1 MTTPGSNGGDQQGQ
15 QGTGTGTEPNAAG
28 QGQGQQAPATG
39 TAPDTSTSDSW
50 SADEWRA
57 FAQEIGM
64 TPAQLKDRLGHAR
77 TWEKRAKDNADGAR
91 KAQSLEQQLEE
102 IRREQAD
109 RDLRD
114 LARAQ
119 RTATTELRAAL
130 VGMGLSDADARE
142 AIELIDADKLLKD
155 GEPDEKAIE
164 KVARSLGKVTG
175 RATPDRDQGAGGQNG
190 STGPQSMSSWVQARV
205 AEARRR

>member
-15 QGTGTGTEPNAAG
+15 GAETATGSEGTT
-28 QGQGQQAPATG
+28 QGQGQQGSGTG

-57 FAQEIGM
+57 FAAEVGL
-64 TPAQLKDRLGHAR
+64 TPAQVRDKLGHAR
-77 TWEKRAKDNADGAR
+77 KWEGRAKDNAQAAQ
-91 KAQSLEQQLEE
+91 KAQSLEQQLEA

-119 RTATTELRAAL
+119 RTATTELRAHL
-130 VGMGLSDADARE
+130 VGLGLSDADARE
-142 AIELIDADKLLKD
+142 AIELIDPDKLLTD
-155 GEPDEKAIE
+155 GEPDEKAIQ

-205 AEARRR
+205 AEARKR